1 MEKNLRRASVLC
13 LVFAAVL
20 YFVFEGMRFSALLFV
35 CAAMVLALLA
45 WLAVRKKRTL
55 MRMLCALL
63 ALGFVF
69 FAFLEAQVIRG
80 ANGEYSEDVDA
91 VIVLGAGV
99 NGERPSLSLRTRI
112 DAAAAYIYA
121 LPNDVP
127 VILSGGQGG
136 GEDIS
141 EAECMRRELKKF
153 GFDDA
158 RLILEDKS
166 TDTRENLVN
175 SCEILREMG
184 LDPNDARL
192 RVAIVTNDFHLHRA
206 QLLWEEIAAAQ
217 TIGVGAKLPWLHLI
231 VNYYVREAF
240 ALAELLVLGG

>member
-1 MEKNLRRASVLC
+1 MEKYLRRASVLY

-35 CAAMVLALLA
+35 CAAAVLALLA
-45 WLAVRKKRTL
+45 WLAARKKRTL

-63 ALGFVF
+63 ALGFAF
-69 FAFLEAQVIRG
+69 FAVLEAQVIRG

-153 GFDDA
+153 SFDDA

-166 TDTRENLVN
+166 TDTCENLVN

-192 RVAIVTNDFHLHRA
+192 RVAIVTNDFHLYRA